1 MRGAFFVDKKIVE
14 QIKKICGSEKVFEKV
29 KLSEYTSFKTGGPAD
44 CLVRPSSIDE
54 LKAVIEFVR
63 EKDIP
68 YYVIGNGTNML
79 VSDDGFKGVII
90 ALKDLNG
97 DIVFKDTDERDK
109 VMVLAYAGCTLARL
123 SSEAASKG
131 LQGTEFASGIPGSI
145 GGAVVMN
152 AGAYGGEIKDILEYA
167 DVLDEA
173 GKVVRLSNS
182 ELKFGY
188 RRSIIQEKNYIVLS
202 VAFVLKRG
210 DEKAIKAEIRE
221 LNERRREKQPLEYPS
236 AGSTFKRPEGYFAGK
251 LIEDSGLKGYRIG
264 DAQVSEKHCGFVVN
278 RGKASSEDIYE
289 LIGNVIATVYEKTG
303 VQLEPE
309 IKLLGFD
316 E

>member
-1 MRGAFFVDKKIVE
+1 MVDKNIIG
-14 QIKKICGSEKVFEKV
+14 QIKKLCGDEKVFEKV
-29 KLSEYTSFKTGGPAD
+29 KLSEYTSFRTGGPAD
-44 CLVRPSSIDE
+44 CLVRPSKIDE
-54 LKAVIEFVR
+54 LKNVIAFVR
-63 EKDIP
+63 ENKIP
-68 YYVIGNGTNML
+68 YYVLGNGTNML

-90 ALKDLNG
+90 ALKDLNRE
-97 DIVFKDTDERDK
+97 IVFEDTDERDK
-109 VMVLAYAGCTLARL
+109 VRVIADAGCTLARF
-123 SSEAASKG
+123 SSEAASRG

-167 DVLDEA
+167 DVLDED
-173 GKVVRLSNS
+173 GNVVRLLNAD
-182 ELKFGY
+182 LKFGY
-188 RRSIIQEKNYIVLS
+188 RSSIIQEKNYIVLS
-202 VAFVLKRG
+202 VSFILKHG
-210 DEKAIKAEIRE
+210 NEKNIKAEIRE

-236 AGSTFKRPEGYFAGK
+236 AGSTFKRPEGHFAGK

-264 DAQVSEKHCGFVVN
+264 DAQVSEKHCGFVIN
-278 RGKASSEDIYE
+278 RGKATSADIYS
-289 LIGNVIATVYEKTG
+289 LIGDVIATVYEKTG

>member
-1 MRGAFFVDKKIVE
+1 MDKNIIG
-14 QIKKICGSEKVFEKV
+14 QIKKLCGGEKVFEKV
-29 KLSEYTSFKTGGPAD
+29 KLSDYTSFRTGGPAD
-44 CLVRPSSIDE
+44 CLVRPSDIDE
-54 LKAVIEFVR
+54 LKAVIGFVR
-63 EKDIP
+63 ENKIP
-68 YYVIGNGTNML
+68 YYVLGNGTNML

-97 DIVFKDTDERDK
+97 EIVFKDTDESDK
-109 VMVLAYAGCTLARL
+109 IRVIAYAGCTLARL

-167 DVLDEA
+167 DVLDED
-173 GKVVRLSNS
+173 GNVVRLSNAD
-182 ELKFGY
+182 LKFGY
-188 RRSIIQEKNYIVLS
+188 RSSIIQQKNYIVLS
-202 VAFVLKRG
+202 VSFILKRG
-210 DEKAIKAEIRE
+210 NEKIIKAEIKE
-221 LNERRREKQPLEYPS
+221 LNERRREKQPLEFPS

-264 DAQVSEKHCGFVVN
+264 DAQVSEKHCGFVIN
-278 RGKASSEDIYE
+278 RGKATSSDIYS
-289 LIGNVIATVYEKTG
+289 LIGDVIATVYEKTG

>member
-1 MRGAFFVDKKIVE
+1 
-14 QIKKICGSEKVFEKV
+14 
-29 KLSEYTSFKTGGPAD
+29 
-44 CLVRPSSIDE
+44 VRPTEIDE
-54 LKAVIEFVR
+54 LKNVIAFVR
-63 EKDIP
+63 EKKIP
-68 YYVIGNGTNML
+68 YYVLGNGTNML

-97 DIVFKDTDERDK
+97 EIVFKDTDERDK
-109 VMVLAYAGCTLARL
+109 VSVTAYAGCTLARL
-123 SSEAASKG
+123 SSEAASRG

-167 DVLDEA
+167 DVLDED
-173 GKVVRLSNS
+173 GNTVRLYNS
-182 ELKFGY
+182 DLEFGY
-188 RRSIIQEKNYIVLS
+188 RRSIIQKKNYIVLLVS
-202 VAFVLKRG
+202 FILKRG
-210 DEKAIKAEIRE
+210 NEKNIKAEIRE

-264 DAQVSEKHCGFVVN
+264 DAQVSEKHCGFVIN
-278 RGKASSEDIYE
+278 RGKATSADIYS
-289 LIGNVIATVYEKTG
+289 LIGDVIATVYEKTG